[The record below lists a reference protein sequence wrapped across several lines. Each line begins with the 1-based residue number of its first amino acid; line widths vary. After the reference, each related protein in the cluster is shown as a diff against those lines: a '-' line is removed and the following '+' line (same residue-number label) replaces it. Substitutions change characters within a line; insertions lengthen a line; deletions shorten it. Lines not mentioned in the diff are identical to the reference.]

1 MKKEITED
9 QFFSMIRERVKDFSG
24 YVLPNVEILRC
35 YSNDLKVLPELPNVK
50 VLDCSNNDLTALPEL
65 PNVEVLYC
73 YSNDLKVLP
82 ELPNVKVLDCSNNDL
97 TALPELPNVKVLD
110 CYSNDF
116 GVNYTQ
122 SATSGRCV
130 YYYKDLNRVVT
141 GCFTGTL
148 EEFYEKGFKAEG
160 KEWVKKFYEL
170 INK

>member
-1 MKKEITED
+1 MKDMKKEITED

-24 YVLPNVEILRC
+24 YVLPNVEILR
-35 YSNDLKVLPELPNVK
+35 
-50 VLDCSNNDLTALPEL
+50 
-65 PNVEVLYC
+65 C